1 MKNSFFKGKLF
12 CFTPEVALAT
22 FVLEALLAVY
32 VFIKLRTS
40 QIGRIVIATL
50 ILLATFQLS
59 EYLICSGHDNHFW
72 QVVGGTAIT
81 FLPALGLHL
90 ISVVTGRKF
99 LVRTYYFLGIIFAGM
114 MIFVPGV
121 ISTASCAGNYIIFR
135 SLTDGLKSLYKF
147 YYLSGMVLTVL
158 EALYDLRIFKHS
170 PLKRRLLWEIII
182 GHLSFMIPASFVILI
197 PSFGLDSLPSVL
209 CGFAI
214 ILALILAFFVVPTAK
229 KLKI

>member
-1 MKNSFFKGKLF
+1 MKNSFLKGKLF

-22 FVLEALLAVY
+22 FIVETLLAVY

-40 QIGRIVIATL
+40 RIGRIVIATL
-50 ILLATFQLS
+50 VLLATFQLS
-59 EYLICSGHDNHFW
+59 EYLICSGGDNHLW
-72 QVVGGTAIT
+72 QTVGGIAIT

-90 ISVVTGRKF
+90 VSVVTGRKF
-99 LVRTYYFLGIIFAGM
+99 LVRTYYFFGVIFAGM
-114 MIFVPGV
+114 MLFVPGA

-135 SLTDGLKSLYKF
+135 SLTDGLTSMYKF
-147 YYLSGMVLTVL
+147 YYFSGMVLTVL
-158 EALYDLRIFKHS
+158 EALYDIRMFTHS

-182 GHLSFMIPASFVILI
+182 GHLSFMVPASFVILI
-197 PSFGLDSLPSVL
+197 PSFGLESLPSVL

-214 ILALILAFFVVPTAK
+214 ILAFILTFFVVPTAK